1 MLLYV
6 IYLNGAIELL
16 IAANVIL
23 SISKKD
29 SVFYRFYKVAFKY
42 ALRFQKTFARIGSI
56 EYLLRQ
62 LENIS

>member
-16 IAANVIL
+16 IAANVIF
-23 SISKKD
+23 SISKKRRM
-29 SVFYRFYKVAFKY
+29 FYRLFKVAFGHF
-42 ALRFQKTFARIGSI
+42 LRFQKTFARLGNI
-56 EYLLRQ
+56 ENLLRQ